1 MRPLSITVASVLF
14 VVIGLGF
21 GLSAFPVARYLA
33 RHHELPIVFGI
44 RAFAGPFERFG
55 PGVFGRLLTA
65 YGVLSLLE
73 VLAGV
78 WLWRGLKQ
86 GALLGVVLSA
96 VNAVFWVGF
105 ALPIPLIGG
114 PLRILLLMLGWR
126 SLR

>member
-1 MRPLSITVASVLF
+1 MQRRFRAAGGRVEVDLTGDEKTL
-14 VVIGLGF
+14 
-21 GLSAFPVARYLA
+21 LA
-33 RHHELPIVFGI
+33 G
-44 RAFAGPFERFG
+44 
-55 PGVFGRLLTA
+55 
-65 YGVLSLLE
+65 LLE